1 MNALRNST
9 ILHTALIAALAGG
22 ALMGGYET
30 MSSDEPDDS
39 EASGGVATTV
49 TSAAKPKAHSFT
61 TAEPG
66 QCLTWDVAEDGT
78 TSNFTT
84 VDCAEEHRFEI
95 SSREDLA
102 TYPSSEFGSDA
113 AAPDITRQA
122 QLREELCKQQTI
134 TYLGGKYDPT
144 GVYSIASILP
154 PADAWT
160 AGDRTML
167 CGVQRTD
174 DAGNITT
181 SAGKAANQDQSRVA
195 ERGECV
201 AIDSANGSHKVDC
214 GQPHSYE
221 VTARVNLTEVF
232 DHPPTTE
239 EQDAHLKDVCT
250 QAALDYMGGDDP
262 LYNSWLAVYW
272 TTIPTASWNAGSQS
286 ANCALFRPAEGG
298 GFSTLQGSA
307 PTGFT
312 IDGNPPAP
320 RPERRPLRDAQ

>member
-1 MNALRNST
+1 MNILRDST

-22 ALMGGYET
+22 ALMGGYAT
-30 MSSDEPDDS
+30 MRGGDEP
-39 EASGGVATTV
+39 ARTGGEETTV
-49 TSAAKPKAHSFT
+49 TTSAKPKAHTFT
-61 TAEPG
+61 AAGPG
-66 QCLTWDVAEDGT
+66 QCLTWDVGEDGS

-102 TYPSSEFGSDA
+102 TYPSSEFGTDA

-154 PADAWT
+154 PADSWT

-174 DAGNITT
+174 DAGKITT
-181 SAGKAANQDQSRVA
+181 STGKAQNQDQSRVA

-221 VTARVNLTEVF
+221 VTDRVNLSEVF

-250 QAALDYMGGDDP
+250 KAALDYMGGDDN

-286 ANCALFRPAEGG
+286 ANCALFHPAEGG

-320 RPERRPLRDAQ
+320 RPERRPLRNPQ